1 MTVKLIAVVALGV
14 LVGFLGILWWWVPRL
29 DLGAVIAITL
39 LLAGWDLL
47 SGFVRKPGAR

>member
-1 MTVKLIAVVALGV
+1 MTVKLIAVLAMGV

-39 LLAGWDLL
+39 VLAGWDLL
-47 SGFVRKPGAR
+47 SGFVRKLGDR

>member
-1 MTVKLIAVVALGV
+1 MTEKLIAVVALGV
-14 LVGFLGILWWWVPRL
+14 LVGFLGILWWFVPRL

-47 SGFVRKPGAR
+47 SGLVRKPGGR

>member
-1 MTVKLIAVVALGV
+1 MTEKLIAVVALGV

-47 SGFVRKPGAR
+47 SGFVRRPGNR